1 VGPRSERGRARGP
14 RRGLRA
20 ALPFEDGVSE
30 KPAVLYSQAEISQRV
45 AALGDEIRQAYGDED
60 ICLIGLM
67 KSCLV
72 FMADMMRAI
81 PNDMTCH
88 FLRTSSLAE
97 GTGSLRTNIVY
108 STEIPYEGKQILLL
122 DDIIDTGIT
131 LSFLLNHIQERKP
144 RSLKVCT
151 LIDKPSDRKID
162 VQPDWAAFTIKE
174 PTAGFI
180 VGYGLDFEERYRALP
195 YLGTIPRPERRP
207 VEGRK
212 ITLSPEGA

>member
-1 VGPRSERGRARGP
+1 VTAQAQVLFSKEEID
-14 RRGLRA
+14 RRIG
-20 ALPFEDGVSE
+20 
-30 KPAVLYSQAEISQRV
+30 
-45 AALGDEIRQAYGDED
+45 ALGQEIAQSYGGEE

-81 PNDMTCH
+81 PSEMNCH
-88 FLRTSSLAE
+88 FLRASSAKDVS
-97 GTGSLRTNIVY
+97 GSLRTDIVY
-108 STEIPYEGKQILLL
+108 STDIPYEGRQILLL

-131 LSFLLNHIQERKP
+131 LSFLLNHIQEQKP

-162 VQPDWAAFTIKE
+162 VRPDWAVFTIKE
-174 PTAGFI
+174 PLPGFI
-180 VGYGLDFEERYRALP
+180 VGYGLDFEERYRGLP
-195 YLGTIPRPERRP
+195 YLGTIPRQERAP

-212 ITLSPEGA
+212 ITLSPGG